1 MPMPGAHGMMPETDH
16 DEASRMNFVYAF
28 KEHVTRNVTPGAK
41 AVYQARIEPAFQRE
55 AARPPRDRHEVHRAM
70 RKDGTWQMF
79 GSLSRL
85 YQELKQEVGEAVAH
99 RQAEDLRD
107 RAQTYRATARHT
119 TLRLDP
125 NLAIPRY
132 QTAVDIHLMPGGYHT
147 ERMTDDVTAGAIYD
161 PGVYLFAMGALGPYN
176 EDMGLGILRWLKAN
190 RPDFKP
196 RRILDMGCAVG
207 HCTTPYADAFP
218 EAEIHAIDVAAPVLR
233 YAQARAESMGYAVHF
248 SQQNA
253 ERTDFPAGHF
263 DLIVSHILL
272 HETSRKAIYA
282 IMKECHRLL
291 KPGGMV
297 IHLEAA
303 LRYAEMDPYDAF
315 IRDWSTHNNA
325 EPVWGAVKEMDL
337 VDPALKAGFKPQNVI
352 QSYTPL
358 VTGTD
363 YLLDTGR
370 GNKAAG
376 PKQFIY
382 GGIKA

>member
-41 AVYQARIEPAFQRE
+41 AAWRTRIEPAFQRE
-55 AARPPRDRHEVHRAM
+55 TARPPRDRHEVHRAM

-85 YQELKQEVGEAVAH
+85 YQELKQEVGEAVVH

-107 RAQTYRATARHT
+107 RAQTYRARARHT

-125 NLAIPRY
+125 GLAIPRY

-147 ERMTDDVTAGAIYD
+147 ERMDGDVTSGAIYD

-176 EDMGLGILRWLKAN
+176 EDMGLGVLRWLKAN
-190 RPDFKP
+190 RPGFTP

-218 EAEIHAIDVAAPVLR
+218 AAEIHAIDVAAPVLR
-233 YAQARAESMGYAVHF
+233 YAQARAESMGYAIHF

-272 HETSRKAIYA
+272 HETSHKALYA
-282 IMKECHRLL
+282 IMAECHRLL
-291 KPGGMV
+291 SPGGIV
-297 IHLEAA
+297 LHGEAPVDNRK
-303 LRYAEMDPYDAF
+303 LDPFNAF
-315 IRDWSTHNNA
+315 MRDWSTHYNA
-325 EPVWGAVKEMDL
+325 EPFWGALHDL
-337 VDPALKAGFKPQNVI
+337 DLTDPATKGGFARDKVIIDFAPQPSPVAGRK
-352 QSYTPL
+352 L
-358 VTGTD
+358 AGGAAW
-363 YLLDTGR
+363 LL
-370 GNKAAG
+370 
-376 PKQFIY
+376 F
-382 GGIKA
+382 GGEK